1 MKFGHSFKEALQGES
16 YPQHWVDKAIPY
28 GQLKKLLGKV
38 REELIRNGYDPDTLH
53 RLLADHNAEYRLRVE
68 NSHILRPK
76 LVVRPSASTTFLWSD
91 TVPKL
96 LTGGELAPASEP
108 TTPAGLPPDSSSSVP
123 LEDFTSSPKTL
134 AQAQDAGW
142 VDIPLNS
149 DAKFFNILQ
158 TDVVELDSL
167 QTEER
172 LSMNDGIQLLGD
184 EIARLA
190 RPRKGVIQFA
200 KSDLYRWREIF
211 ELYLAAQIFFSTAE
225 TATGPRDSEKAR
237 KQLVWFQDEVSKRQL
252 LQKFKLKASAE
263 AYTRFLELNATL
275 LKNFKFQE
283 LNRTA
288 VTKIIKKRRLSKS
301 DKITT
306 RSEANRQAEFDKQ
319 TSLGV
324 KAEFP
329 KAMSSAPFIAGSIAK
344 DICSQMACEVLS
356 RVPQIVDFT
365 CTICYSICWLPVRLD
380 CDHMFCIRCMIKMQN
395 RNKELCPLCR
405 AKTVLSATEAHID
418 WKLMSYMEKWFPK
431 ETKEKQRYN
440 ELERRRELLGEAYVD
455 TNDGP
460 CIVM

>member
-1 MKFGHSFKEALQGES
+1 MKFGHSFKEALQGET

-38 REELIRNGYDPDTLH
+38 REELTRNGYDPDTLH
-53 RLLADHNAEYRLRVE
+53 RLLADHNAEYRLRLE

-76 LVVRPSASTTFLWSD
+76 LVVRPSASTTCLRSD
-91 TVPKL
+91 TAPKL
-96 LTGGELAPASEP
+96 LMAGEPSTPASAPANAFPEP
-108 TTPAGLPPDSSSSVP
+108 SSSFSFVP
-123 LEDFTSSPKTL
+123 QENPTSSPKTL

-142 VDIPLNS
+142 VDIPLDS
-149 DAKFFNILQ
+149 DTKFFNILQ

-167 QTEER
+167 QTQER
-172 LSMNDGIQLLGD
+172 QSMNDGIHLLGD
-184 EIARLA
+184 DIARLA

-211 ELYLAAQIFFSTAE
+211 ELYLAAQIFFSTTE

-275 LKNFKFQE
+275 LKNYKFQE

-288 VTKIIKKRRLSKS
+288 VTKIIKK
-301 DKITT
+301 
-306 RSEANRQAEFDKQ
+306 FDKQ

-356 RVPQIVDFT
+356 RVPQIVDYT

-440 ELERRRELLGEAYVD
+440 ELERRRELLGEAYID

>member
-76 LVVRPSASTTFLWSD
+76 LVVRPSASTTCLRFDAL
-91 TVPKL
+91 PNL
-96 LTGGELAPASEP
+96 LTEGEPAPASEP
-108 TTPAGLPPDSSSSVP
+108 TTPAGALAIAPPDSSPFVP
-123 LEDFTSSPKTL
+123 LENLTSSPKTL
-134 AQAQDAGW
+134 AEAQDAGW

-149 DAKFFNILQ
+149 DAQFFNILQ

-167 QTEER
+167 QTQER
-172 LSMNDGIQLLGD
+172 QSMNDGIQLLGN

-288 VTKIIKKRRLSKS
+288 VTKIIKSKS
-301 DKITT
+301 
-306 RSEANRQAEFDKQ
+306 
-319 TSLGV
+319 
-324 KAEFP
+324 
-329 KAMSSAPFIAGSIAK
+329 
-344 DICSQMACEVLS
+344 
-356 RVPQIVDFT
+356 
-365 CTICYSICWLPVRLD
+365 
-380 CDHMFCIRCMIKMQN
+380 
-395 RNKELCPLCR
+395 
-405 AKTVLSATEAHID
+405 
-418 WKLMSYMEKWFPK
+418 
-431 ETKEKQRYN
+431 
-440 ELERRRELLGEAYVD
+440 
-455 TNDGP
+455 
-460 CIVM
+460 

>member
-1 MKFGHSFKEALQGES
+1 MKFGHSFKEALQGQS

-38 REELIRNGYDPDTLH
+38 REELTRNGYDPDTLH

-76 LVVRPSASTTFLWSD
+76 LVVRPSASTICLRSD

-96 LTGGELAPASEP
+96 LTGGELSTSASAP
-108 TTPAGLPPDSSSSVP
+108 LNSSSVL
-123 LEDFTSSPKTL
+123 LENPTSSPPSL

-142 VDIPLNS
+142 VDIPLDS

-167 QTEER
+167 QTQER
-172 LSMNDGIQLLGD
+172 QSMNDGIQLLGD

-190 RPRKGVIQFA
+190 RPRKGVIHIA

-211 ELYLAAQIFFSTAE
+211 ELYLAAQVFFSTAE

-237 KQLVWFQDEVSKRQL
+237 KQLVWFQDEVNKRQL

-263 AYTRFLELNATL
+263 AYTHFLELNATL

-288 VTKIIKKRRLSKS
+288 VTKIIKK
-301 DKITT
+301 
-306 RSEANRQAEFDKQ
+306 FDKQ

-329 KAMSSAPFIAGSIAK
+329 KVMSSAPFIVGSIAK

-356 RVPQIVDFT
+356 RVPQIVDYT

-380 CDHMFCIRCMIKMQN
+380 CDHMFCIRCMIKMQT
-395 RNKELCPLCR
+395 REKELCPLCR

>member
-53 RLLADHNAEYRLRVE
+53 KLLADHNAEYRLRVE

-76 LVVRPSASTTFLWSD
+76 LVVRPSANATCLRSD
-91 TVPKL
+91 ALPNL
-96 LTGGELAPASEP
+96 LTEGEPATPVSALAIVSLESP
-108 TTPAGLPPDSSSSVP
+108 SSVP
-123 LEDFTSSPKTL
+123 LEDVIVSSPKTL
-134 AQAQDAGW
+134 AEAQDAGW

-149 DAKFFNILQ
+149 DAQFFNILQ

-167 QTEER
+167 QTQER
-172 LSMNDGIQLLGD
+172 QSMNDGIQLLGD

-237 KQLVWFQDEVSKRQL
+237 KQLVWFQDEVNKRQL

-288 VTKIIKKRRLSKS
+288 VTKIIK
-301 DKITT
+301 
-306 RSEANRQAEFDKQ
+306 SE
-319 TSLGV
+319 S
-324 KAEFP
+324 
-329 KAMSSAPFIAGSIAK
+329 
-344 DICSQMACEVLS
+344 
-356 RVPQIVDFT
+356 
-365 CTICYSICWLPVRLD
+365 
-380 CDHMFCIRCMIKMQN
+380 
-395 RNKELCPLCR
+395 
-405 AKTVLSATEAHID
+405 
-418 WKLMSYMEKWFPK
+418 
-431 ETKEKQRYN
+431 
-440 ELERRRELLGEAYVD
+440 
-455 TNDGP
+455 
-460 CIVM
+460 

>member
-76 LVVRPSASTTFLWSD
+76 LVVRPSASATCLRSD
-91 TVPKL
+91 ALPNL
-96 LTGGELAPASEP
+96 LTEGEPAPASEP
-108 TTPAGLPPDSSSSVP
+108 TTPAGALVIAPPDSSPFVP
-123 LEDFTSSPKTL
+123 LETLTSSPKTL
-134 AQAQDAGW
+134 AEAQDAGW

-149 DAKFFNILQ
+149 DAQFFNILQ

-167 QTEER
+167 QTQER
-172 LSMNDGIQLLGD
+172 QSMNDGIQLLGN

-252 LQKFKLKASAE
+252 LQRFKLKASAE

-288 VTKIIKKRRLSKS
+288 VTKIIKSKS
-301 DKITT
+301 
-306 RSEANRQAEFDKQ
+306 
-319 TSLGV
+319 
-324 KAEFP
+324 
-329 KAMSSAPFIAGSIAK
+329 
-344 DICSQMACEVLS
+344 
-356 RVPQIVDFT
+356 
-365 CTICYSICWLPVRLD
+365 
-380 CDHMFCIRCMIKMQN
+380 
-395 RNKELCPLCR
+395 
-405 AKTVLSATEAHID
+405 
-418 WKLMSYMEKWFPK
+418 
-431 ETKEKQRYN
+431 
-440 ELERRRELLGEAYVD
+440 
-455 TNDGP
+455 
-460 CIVM
+460 

>member
-1 MKFGHSFKEALQGES
+1 MKFGHSFKEALQGET

-38 REELIRNGYDPDTLH
+38 REELSRNGYDPDTLH
-53 RLLADHNAEYRLRVE
+53 RLLADHNAEYRLRLE

-76 LVVRPSASTTFLWSD
+76 LVVRPSASTICLRSD
-91 TVPKL
+91 AAPKL
-96 LTGGELAPASEP
+96 ITAGEPS
-108 TTPAGLPPDSSSSVP
+108 TPANAPTKAYSELSPSLSSVP
-123 LEDFTSSPKTL
+123 QEHTTPSPKTL

-142 VDIPLNS
+142 VDIPLDS

-167 QTEER
+167 QTQER
-172 LSMNDGIQLLGD
+172 QSMNDGIHLLGD

-275 LKNFKFQE
+275 LKNYKFQE

-288 VTKIIKKRRLSKS
+288 VTKIIKK
-301 DKITT
+301 
-306 RSEANRQAEFDKQ
+306 FDKQ
-319 TSLGV
+319 TSLGI

-344 DICSQMACEVLS
+344 DICSQLACEVLS
-356 RVPQIVDFT
+356 RVPQIVDYT

>member
-38 REELIRNGYDPDTLH
+38 REELTRNGYDPDTLH

-76 LVVRPSASTTFLWSD
+76 LVVRPSASTICLRSD

-96 LTGGELAPASEP
+96 LTGGELSTSASAPP
-108 TTPAGLPPDSSSSVP
+108 KSSSVLLGNP
-123 LEDFTSSPKTL
+123 TSSPPSL

-142 VDIPLNS
+142 VDIPLDS

-167 QTEER
+167 QTQER
-172 LSMNDGIQLLGD
+172 QSMNGGIQLLGD

-190 RPRKGVIQFA
+190 RPRKGVIHIA

-211 ELYLAAQIFFSTAE
+211 ELYLAAQVFFSTAE

-237 KQLVWFQDEVSKRQL
+237 KQLVWFQDEVNKRQL

-263 AYTRFLELNATL
+263 AYTHFLELNATL

-288 VTKIIKKRRLSKS
+288 VTKIIKSEFS
-301 DKITT
+301 PE
-306 RSEANRQAEFDKQ
+306 RS
-319 TSLGV
+319 SG
-324 KAEFP
+324 
-329 KAMSSAPFIAGSIAK
+329 
-344 DICSQMACEVLS
+344 
-356 RVPQIVDFT
+356 
-365 CTICYSICWLPVRLD
+365 
-380 CDHMFCIRCMIKMQN
+380 
-395 RNKELCPLCR
+395 
-405 AKTVLSATEAHID
+405 
-418 WKLMSYMEKWFPK
+418 
-431 ETKEKQRYN
+431 
-440 ELERRRELLGEAYVD
+440 
-455 TNDGP
+455 
-460 CIVM
+460 